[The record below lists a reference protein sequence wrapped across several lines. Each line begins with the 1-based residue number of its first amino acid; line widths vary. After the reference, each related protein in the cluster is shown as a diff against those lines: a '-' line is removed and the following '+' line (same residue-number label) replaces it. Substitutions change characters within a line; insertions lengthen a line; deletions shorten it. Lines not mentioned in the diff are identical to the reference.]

1 MIKLTVDDEH
11 VHQEVHGTAI
21 DIAIDAV
28 RAITAIYRSIERR
41 DALGA
46 AVFRS
51 SATAL
56 IGDSSPVWDTSRVS
70 KCVSVDMVPGADEVI
85 KRVLEGGGSMT
96 EIDLTRDQC
105 AALADFLRRT
115 VDRGMDSGYDEIELL
130 VLAQRALRNAAKP
143 TVRVPLCDVPKSG
156 TPEGGGCGERCA

>member
-21 DIAIDAV
+21 DVAIDVA
-28 RAITAIYRSIERR
+28 RAIAAIYCSLERR

-51 SATAL
+51 SVTAL
-56 IGDSSPVWDTSRVS
+56 IGGSSPVWDTSRVS

-85 KRVLEGGGSMT
+85 KRVLEGGRQHDG
-96 EIDLTRDQC
+96 D
-105 AALADFLRRT
+105 
-115 VDRGMDSGYDEIELL
+115 
-130 VLAQRALRNAAKP
+130 
-143 TVRVPLCDVPKSG
+143 
-156 TPEGGGCGERCA
+156 

>member
-28 RAITAIYRSIERR
+28 RAIAAIYRGLERR

-46 AVFRS
+46 AVFRGS
-51 SATAL
+51 VTAL
-56 IGDSSPVWDTSRVS
+56 IGGSSPVWDTSRVS

-85 KRVLEGGGSMT
+85 KRVLEGGRQHDG
-96 EIDLTRDQC
+96 
-105 AALADFLRRT
+105 
-115 VDRGMDSGYDEIELL
+115 
-130 VLAQRALRNAAKP
+130 N
-143 TVRVPLCDVPKSG
+143 
-156 TPEGGGCGERCA
+156 